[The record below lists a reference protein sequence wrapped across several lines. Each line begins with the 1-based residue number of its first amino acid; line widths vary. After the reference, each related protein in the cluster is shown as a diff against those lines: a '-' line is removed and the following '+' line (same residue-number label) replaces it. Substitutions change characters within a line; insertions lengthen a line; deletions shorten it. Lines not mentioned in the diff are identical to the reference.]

1 MSSFEMVL
9 KNYFRYYAF
18 YDKSV
23 CAFLY
28 NSYDAPLH
36 QHCDF
41 YEFTLVTYGNFKNE
55 YNGKIM
61 NCPKNTLFFF
71 KTGATHNLWS
81 DQEDSVHFTFI
92 VHADYFENAFKR
104 YFPDISLDSLDD
116 YVQTTL
122 SKYQSEYLNMLAS
135 KQRDYARY
143 GTDNIFVQL
152 FLFNALSFCILSD
165 RETDLAPLSKHQ
177 YIENLLIRLNN
188 FTYIKHSVNQIYKDY
203 PIAQSSLI
211 TLFKERTGKTI
222 VQYHNMKKIE
232 YAAQLLS
239 TYKYSVT
246 DVCLILQ
253 YSSLSHFGK
262 LFKEQYGISPKE
274 YKRLHLDEWAPQEPN
289 EKIK

>member
-1 MSSFEMVL
+1 MPSTQIVQQNHFH
-9 KNYFRYYAF
+9 YYAF
-18 YDKSV
+18 YEKSV

-55 YNGKIM
+55 YHGKIM
-61 NCPKNTLFFF
+61 DCPKNTLFFY

-81 DQEDSVHFTFI
+81 DYEGSVHFSFI
-92 VHADYFENAFKR
+92 VHKDYFENAFQR
-104 YFPDISLDSLDD
+104 YFPNISLESLES

-122 SKYQSEYLNMLAS
+122 SDYQSDYLNMLAS

-143 GTDNIFVQL
+143 GTDNIYVQL
-152 FLFNALSFCILSD
+152 FLFNALSFCILSNV
-165 RETDLAPLSKHQ
+165 ESEAVSPSKHQ
-177 YIENLLIRLNN
+177 YIENLLVRFNN
-188 FTYIKHSVNQIYKDY
+188 YTYIKHSVNQIYKDY
-203 PIAQSSLI
+203 PIAQSTLI

-246 DVCLILQ
+246 DVCLTLQ
-253 YSSLSHFGK
+253 YSSMSHFGK
-262 LFKEQYGISPKE
+262 IFKSQYGVSPQE
-274 YKRLHLDEWAPQEPN
+274 YKRLHLDEWAPQEAV